1 MLIAAVTLQGCSN
14 DDPELPGEDEI
25 EYPVPEIP
33 ENDVVTTKM
42 DAKTCVMTTNLDDVG
57 ALFVKRLENT
67 GTELTDETELLI
79 LDDEAC
85 NKFVKDEEEYNRI
98 SYYYFRG
105 GIIYIHKPAMG
116 TANLMAR
123 LQYGMSPVVSDETID
138 PVAEAY
144 ICHVSGAEYWGGAA
158 WEQDAHEHTYYDEE
172 GNEYKESCDG
182 DEKPTEYYY
191 GRYAES
197 SAKFINE
204 VVNNLVRSNATTVRS
219 RAGTTQ
225 LAPEK
230 IPITYT
236 VPYHGLVTYHLKQ
249 DKVLECMI
257 PRDYQFYVETAYS
270 FDQDKDFYSIHYSQS
285 IPVSQ
290 AFKGHFSFKR
300 KMAYYDKYGGF
311 NFFKH
316 HVEVELCNYKPGV
329 SIYSLDGVLPKNEP
343 LNGQEATVKGW
354 NISGNVSF
362 GTGLMFGLT
371 EGYNSSTTITVPY
384 KDIPVVYQQ
393 KRKDLL
399 RWEYKASSWM
409 NYYSNRGR
417 NGGYKAGPKICEQD
431 ITFEQGWGW
440 IVSNTKQ
447 QGDTPLKLRVNTGTG
462 LTSGACTSGAGG
474 NSHWNFYQYEE
485 DERWFKLPVPER
497 FRNKYDI
504 VASPLNDESVRLR
517 QLFTQNSDKFK
528 YIIDNPDRCAVT
540 DEVLERKMKQEWQ
553 EVLDQLRSRGT
564 ISNVKEDVTF
574 YLEDSSG
581 KRVLLG
587 GYANGYGIRVTKN
600 GEVKATH

>member
-230 IPITYT
+230 IPIT
-236 VPYHGLVTYHLKQ
+236 
-249 DKVLECMI
+249 
-257 PRDYQFYVETAYS
+257 
-270 FDQDKDFYSIHYSQS
+270 
-285 IPVSQ
+285 
-290 AFKGHFSFKR
+290 
-300 KMAYYDKYGGF
+300 
-311 NFFKH
+311 
-316 HVEVELCNYKPGV
+316 
-329 SIYSLDGVLPKNEP
+329 
-343 LNGQEATVKGW
+343 
-354 NISGNVSF
+354 
-362 GTGLMFGLT
+362 
-371 EGYNSSTTITVPY
+371 
-384 KDIPVVYQQ
+384 
-393 KRKDLL
+393 
-399 RWEYKASSWM
+399 
-409 NYYSNRGR
+409 
-417 NGGYKAGPKICEQD
+417 
-431 ITFEQGWGW
+431 
-440 IVSNTKQ
+440 
-447 QGDTPLKLRVNTGTG
+447 
-462 LTSGACTSGAGG
+462 
-474 NSHWNFYQYEE
+474 
-485 DERWFKLPVPER
+485 
-497 FRNKYDI
+497 
-504 VASPLNDESVRLR
+504 
-517 QLFTQNSDKFK
+517 
-528 YIIDNPDRCAVT
+528 
-540 DEVLERKMKQEWQ
+540 
-553 EVLDQLRSRGT
+553 
-564 ISNVKEDVTF
+564 
-574 YLEDSSG
+574 
-581 KRVLLG
+581 
-587 GYANGYGIRVTKN
+587 
-600 GEVKATH
+600 